1 MAIHKTHG
9 GDMITAV
16 RQEAALEAQD
26 AASHGYNGR
35 DGDGAQL
42 LKLCAGAV
50 RIAAQKVRSIH
61 AVPEVSADERAE
73 YTSDLV
79 ARIIGEHGGRVPA
92 NDELTPGYLVK
103 RAAGIILNDHARR
116 TVAYDGHAAGRDGGA
131 PESGADDRLT
141 GTLTLTPEV
150 LKLAEELE
158 LSETATR
165 ALAAAMIP
173 ATRKEWAAFWGYKTP
188 KAFHVTVNRGRREL
202 VAIGE
207 ANIRAA
213 LRNAQIAS

>member
-9 GDMITAV
+9 GDMITEV
-16 RQEAALEAQD
+16 RDNAGLEAQD

-35 DGDGAQL
+35 EGNGAHL

-50 RIAAQKVRSIH
+50 RIAAQKVESIH
-61 AVPEVSADERAE
+61 AVPGLSADERAE

-79 ARIIGEHGGRVPA
+79 ARIVGEHGGAVPA
-92 NDELTPGYLVK
+92 SDKLQPGYLVK

-116 TVAYDGHAAGRDGGA
+116 TVTYDGQQAGREPGA
-131 PESGADDRLT
+131 AETNGDSRLT
-141 GTLTLTPEV
+141 GPLTLTVEV
-150 LKLAEELE
+150 LKVAEELE

-173 ATRKEWAAFWGYKTP
+173 ATRAEWAEFWGYKTP

-202 VAIGE
+202 AAIGE

>member
-1 MAIHKTHG
+1 MT
-9 GDMITAV
+9 TAV
-16 RQEAALEAQD
+16 KDNAALEAQD

-35 DGDGAQL
+35 DGDGAHL
-42 LKLCAGAV
+42 LRLCAGAV
-50 RIAAQKVRSIH
+50 RIAAQKVQSIH
-61 AVPEVSADERAE
+61 AVPAVSADERAE

-79 ARIIGEHGGRVPA
+79 ARIVGEHAGRIPA
-92 NDELTPGYLVK
+92 ADELAPSYLVK

-131 PESGADDRLT
+131 PESGADTRLT
-141 GTLTLTPEV
+141 GRLMLTPEV
-150 LKLAEELE
+150 LAIAAELD

-173 ATRKEWAAFWGYKTP
+173 ATRKEWADFWGYKTP

-207 ANIRAA
+207 ANIREA
-213 LRNAQIAS
+213 LRNVQAGNFSD